1 MSTQKL
7 KKNFPMKSPLRLS
20 SSFTKA
26 EKVAHHLNPDFIKFK
41 GFGKRILKTVD
52 YNLESKE
59 LKIIAHNH
67 LEDIL
72 VLFHIIF
79 TPKVETKTIKSDPKT
94 KGKKIVEKQIKSE

>member
-1 MSTQKL
+1 MFREHPEIKKKL
-7 KKNFPMKSPLRLS
+7 PHEIPSKTILKFYEGR
-20 SSFTKA
+20 
-26 EKVAHHLNPDFIKFK
+26 EDFIKFK

-79 TPKVETKTIKSDPKT
+79 TPKVETKTIKPDPKT